1 MGQRSRVRAG
11 AVGRSAGG
19 PVLMFVALATLALA
33 GACGVVDGGLEPV
46 TKLPPP
52 PTRPDTGTPDG
63 GDTIDAGDTT
73 GDTDPSTPTLAVVV
87 AGGTT
92 VDGDWMAVS
101 FEVTHFA
108 LGSDGAIALVVTSA
122 DGATQTQTVSATS
135 AVVRRVPSGAATLRA
150 ELLDSTGKALVPPVV
165 SELALTVTRAAPS
178 LQFVAPSEGA
188 VLPGDGAAVDVRFT
202 TADFTLLAANT
213 EPTGPRQ
220 GRIRLVLDDSEVG
233 DWSVLEGTV
242 RAGAGPHVLKATLV
256 DEVGTAWPDAIAA
269 SVAFTVEAPPTITIE
284 APTGTR
290 VLEGT
295 RFTAKIA
302 TERFVLDGQSLP
314 GHGTWRATLDGSAHA
329 KLVGDLATFEG
340 LPAGK
345 HHLEVALRGA
355 DDSPLAIEAIASV
368 DFESIVPAP
377 TLDFVLPAIASVKEG
392 AVGIAV
398 IPHHFTFSAVGFTGL
413 VRPATGGWRLRVDDV
428 LVSDKLTA
436 TETTVVLTAGQHFLE
451 AELIDM
457 TGAPL
462 SPPVIATRLLN
473 CLPRATGVAILA
485 PLDGATVPRRFPVA
499 VALSDFTLST
509 DVLSP
514 DSPPVPGRG
523 HFHAFLR
530 KDGTESFVYQG
541 FFVGETFQLE
551 VPEPGGYDLR
561 IALHYENHS
570 QVMPAVEAAVH
581 VTVDATPGIRILQPR
596 TGDALRAEPFAVTVA
611 VDNFELI
618 PPGEVSDLRGHYHLF
633 IDGDYQGFF
642 ADLATILDPRAAVP
656 AALAAGAHAIRAFL
670 HRSDHTPVDGARGHT
685 VNVTYLPV
693 PDVAILAPADGARV
707 TTAPFAVEARAYGL
721 ILSNAAGGAN
731 VAGEGH
737 FHVFVDSVYQGIQ
750 TTPNFTVQIPEAGRH
765 VLTVSLHQNDH
776 SPVPDAQPAV
786 VSVEVDAAPR
796 VVIRAPEDGGF
807 VYGVEVDAWLE
818 GENLAS
824 GSETELWV
832 DDVLVYQGLPGLVA
846 LPALAD
852 GVHTLST
859 LAIDA
864 TGEPLIG
871 SVQTT
876 VSFEVLDLTGPTVAF
891 VRPTSGS
898 VVSAGTAIVIGVTDF
913 MLDAHAGWSPA
924 VPGDGLWTLA
934 VGDVRYG
941 PFAGSAATVPALPPG
956 VTTLVAELWHRDG
969 SPVWPP
975 ARAELTVSVDAAQG
989 IALVSPAE
997 GAMWYGSDVR
1007 VAVATT
1013 GISLAKGS
1021 GGWLVVRV
1029 DGALAAYFSDAEG
1042 VIGPFAPGQHV
1053 IDVEAVDAAGKA
1065 YVPPLTAR
1073 GSFRYGGVA
1082 EPALTVTSPPDES
1095 TVGAGSFE
1103 VGFAWQGVRLEPG
1116 LLGGVSQPGFG
1127 AVLVLVD
1134 GRVKA
1139 IATASPALVRGVS
1152 PGLHEVELVLAGV
1165 DLVPVWPRVAD
1176 RVRVKVLAGVP

>member
-11 AVGRSAGG
+11 AGGRRAGG
-19 PVLMFVALATLALA
+19 AVLAFVVLALSGA
-33 GACGVVDGGLEPV
+33 LSGACGVLDGGLEPV

-52 PTRPDTGTPDG
+52 PTRPDTGTPDTADT
-63 GDTIDAGDTT
+63 GDAGDAGDT
-73 GDTDPSTPTLAVVV
+73 DPGTPTLAVVV

-101 FEVTHFA
+101 FEVGHFA
-108 LGSDGAIALVVTSA
+108 LGTDGAIALAVTSA
-122 DGATQTQTVSATS
+122 DGATQTQTLTAPS
-135 AVVRRVPSGAATLRA
+135 AVVRRVPVGAATLRA
-150 ELLDSTGKALVPPVV
+150 ELVDPAGKALVPPVA
-165 SELALTVTRAAPS
+165 SELALTVTRVVPS
-178 LQFVAPSEGA
+178 LQIAVPSEAA
-188 VLPGDGAAVDVRFT
+188 VLPGDVAEVSVRFT
-202 TADFTLLAANT
+202 TTDFTLLAANT
-213 EPTGPRQ
+213 EPNGPRQ
-220 GRIRLVLDDSEVG
+220 GRIHVVLDASEVG
-233 DWSVLEGTV
+233 DWSALEGTV
-242 RAGAGPHVLKATLV
+242 SAGAGPHVLKAMLV
-256 DEVGTAWPDAIAA
+256 DEAGAAWPDALEQ
-269 SVAFTVEAPPTITIE
+269 SVAFTVDDPPTVTIE

-314 GHGTWRATLDGSAHA
+314 GHGSWRATLDGGVHP
-329 KLVGDLATFEG
+329 KLIGDLATFEG

-355 DDSPLAIEAIASV
+355 DDSPLAIEVATAV

-398 IPHHFTFSAVGFTGL
+398 IPHHFTFSAVGFTGVL
-413 VRPATGGWRLRVDDV
+413 RPATGGWRLLVDHV

-436 TETTVVLTAGQHFLE
+436 SETTVVLAAGEHTLE

-462 SPPVIATRLLN
+462 SPPVIATRTLT

-485 PLDGATVPRRFPVA
+485 PQDGATVPRRFPVA

-514 DSPPVPGRG
+514 DASPVPGRG

-541 FFVGETFQLE
+541 FFVSETFQLD

-570 QVMPAVEAAVH
+570 QVMPAVEATVH
-581 VTVDATPGIRILQPR
+581 LTVDTTPGIRILQPR
-596 TGDALRAEPFAVTVA
+596 TGDVLRAEPFAVTVA

-642 ADLATILDPRAAVP
+642 IDLATILDPRTAVP

-786 VSVEVDAAPR
+786 LSVEVDAAPR

-807 VYGVEVDAWLE
+807 VYGVDVDAWLE

-824 GSETELWV
+824 GTETELWV

-852 GVHTLST
+852 GMHTLST

-864 TGEPLIG
+864 AGEPLLG

-876 VSFEVLDLTGPTVAF
+876 MTFEVLDLTGPTVAF

-898 VVSAGTAIVIGVTDF
+898 VVSAGTAIEIGVTGF
-913 MLDAHAGWSPA
+913 MLDARAGWSPA
-924 VPGDGLWTLA
+924 VPGDGLWTLTA
-934 VGDVRYG
+934 GGVRYG

-956 VTTLVAELWHRDG
+956 VTTLVAELWHRDL

-975 ARAELTVSVDAAQG
+975 ARAELTVTMDATQG
-989 IALVSPAE
+989 IALVSPVE
-997 GAMWYGSDVR
+997 GATWYGSDVR

-1013 GISLAKGS
+1013 GLSLAKGS

-1053 IDVEAVDAAGKA
+1053 IDVEAVDGAGTSYA
-1065 YVPPLTAR
+1065 PPVTAR
-1073 GSFRYGGVA
+1073 GTFRYGGVA
-1082 EPALTVTSPPDES
+1082 EPGLTVTSPPDAS
-1095 TVGAGSFE
+1095 VVGQGGFE
-1103 VGFAWQGVRLEPG
+1103 VAFTWQGLTLDPAQ
-1116 LLGGVSQPGFG
+1116 LGGVSQPGFG

-1134 GRVKA
+1134 GRVNT
-1139 IATASPALVRGVS
+1139 IATASPAVVRGVS
-1152 PGLHEVELVLAGV
+1152 PGFHDVELVMAGA
-1165 DLVPVWPRVAD
+1165 DLVPLWPRVAD
-1176 RVRVKVLAGVP
+1176 RVRVKVLAFVP